1 MTLTAKGSRWFFWL
15 ATLSCY
21 RHTGDFQR
29 SPLNPSRPADLQTRP
44 QMFHFVDWNKLMPSN
59 FHLRLVTDGGNEWK
73 TSGRR
78 VEDAGSKTIF
88 MENTLLRSRKVQLG
102 ILSSECGVPK
112 SSLHEQRRYYRSSA
126 LLSHAVFKQR
136 INSKKGQEHF
146 FFFDVSVQNVSKPVQ
161 MFQILNCRL
170 NLTNGTVAMEE
181 NFPNKKSWFLAILP
195 RVEVYLPRVWLVNRK
210 PCISQLETCPFIK
223 AGHACA
229 HSGC

>member
-1 MTLTAKGSRWFFWL
+1 MAWPCFIVRNYGSFCRMTLTAKGSRWFFWL
-15 ATLSCY
+15 TTLSCY

-29 SPLNPSRPADLQTRP
+29 SPLNPSRPADLQTKP
-44 QMFHFVDWNKLMPSN
+44 QVFHFVDWNKLMPSN
-59 FHLRLVTDGGNEWK
+59 WWRRE
-73 TSGRR
+73 R

-88 MENTLLRSRKVQLG
+88 MENILLRSRKVQLG

-112 SSLHEQRRYYRSSA
+112 SYRSSA

-136 INSKKGQEHF
+136 INSKKGQENF

-181 NFPNKKSWFLAILP
+181 NFPNKSRDSLQFYQGLK
-195 RVEVYLPRVWLVNRK
+195 Y
-210 PCISQLETCPFIK
+210 TY
-223 AGHACA
+223 HA
-229 HSGC
+229 SDW